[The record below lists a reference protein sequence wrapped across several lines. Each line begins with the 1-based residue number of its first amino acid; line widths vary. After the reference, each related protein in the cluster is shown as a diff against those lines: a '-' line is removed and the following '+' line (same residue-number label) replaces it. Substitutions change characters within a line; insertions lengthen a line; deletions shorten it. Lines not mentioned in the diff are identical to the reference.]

1 MRAGL
6 AWIVALTVGLLA
18 GGFAFHFPGSYG
30 EPTVSVGAAIFGFI
44 LGAVNGL
51 LVGLLAWIALRLPR
65 SAASRLLLALVL
77 IVGATHA
84 LNDGSSTQVP
94 FVVVQVLAGLAA
106 AAVAAWA
113 LGLRRPSDLAVV
125 GGAWAVGLVVAGW
138 SGDVIGLPL
147 TETPV
152 GWAQDHAWDGLVTG
166 LVWGA
171 ATAAVGLSERLRG
184 DRREDRTTTE
194 AHAVR

>member
-1 MRAGL
+1 MLRRL
-6 AWIVALTVGLLA
+6 AWIVTITVGLLV

-30 EPTVSVGAAIFGFI
+30 EPAFSVGAATFGFMI
-44 LGAVNGL
+44 GAVNGL
-51 LVGLLAWIALRLPR
+51 LLGILAWIALRLPR
-65 SAASRLLLALVL
+65 SDAGRVVLALVL

-84 LNDGSSTQVP
+84 LNDGSSTQIP
-94 FVVVQVLAGLAA
+94 FAVVQVIAGLAA
-106 AAVAAWA
+106 AAVAAW
-113 LGLRRPSDLAVV
+113 LLDLRRPPDLAVV

-147 TETPV
+147 TQTPV

-171 ATAAVGLSERLRG
+171 ATAFVGLPERLRS
-184 DRREDRTTTE
+184 DPRDHRTTTE
-194 AHAVR
+194 AQPVR